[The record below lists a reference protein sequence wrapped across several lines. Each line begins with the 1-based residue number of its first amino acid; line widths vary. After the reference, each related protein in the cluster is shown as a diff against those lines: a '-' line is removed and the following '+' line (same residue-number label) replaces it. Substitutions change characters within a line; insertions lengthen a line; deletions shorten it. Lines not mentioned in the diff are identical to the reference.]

1 MIDEISTRTSKMTPL
16 EKRKEQQILSL
27 WRDPNFSGAYSGLGN
42 FQACLQHEKNIKV
55 SSNDL
60 LKIMSK
66 DRNYVLE
73 MRKIPKKIQRRPMN
87 IHGYGSVWQADIAQ
101 LFEYDGYL
109 YFLLC
114 IDIYSRRIFCE
125 KLKSK
130 SKLEVR
136 NAFQK
141 IFYEANVR
149 PEKLESDQGSE
160 FVSNLSFF
168 EQQKIYF
175 KVKVGANKA
184 R

>member
-1 MIDEISTRTSKMTPL
+1 MTPL

-87 IHGYGSVWQADIAQ
+87 IHGYGSVWQI
-101 LFEYDGYL
+101 LLSYL
-109 YFLLC
+109 STM
-114 IDIYSRRIFCE
+114 DIYTFYSVLIFIQDVY
-125 KLKSK
+125 S
-130 SKLEVR
+130 
-136 NAFQK
+136 
-141 IFYEANVR
+141 
-149 PEKLESDQGSE
+149 
-160 FVSNLSFF
+160 
-168 EQQKIYF
+168 
-175 KVKVGANKA
+175 VKN
-184 R
+184 